1 MTKKT
6 YLKTVLAVGFAL
18 FSITSAILVADRL
31 STEAMAVL
39 AGAMCGVGAAIPTS
53 LLLLLLLLII
63 IIVAVTRRTHQAETT
78 PEPPPRF
85 TQPVVFT
92 VPPMQIQ
99 PPTPAPPP
107 ATWET
112 VPRRRFYGRGGPVC
126 AGRDG
131 GGRVSQYT
139 RAAAEIRCC

>member
-18 FSITSAILVADRL
+18 FSITSAILIADRL

-39 AGAMCGVGAAIPTS
+39 AGAVCGVGAAIPTS
-53 LLLLLLLLII
+53 LLII
-63 IIVAVTRRTHQAETT
+63 AVTRRTHQAETT

-92 VPPMQIQ
+92 VPPMQIPQ
-99 PPTPAPPP
+99 PLTPAPPP

-112 VPRRRFYGRGGPVC
+112 APRRRHFTVVGDLPAQ
-126 AGRDG
+126 AGMG
-131 GGRVSQYT
+131 EG
-139 RAAAEIRCC
+139 E

>member
-53 LLLLLLLLII
+53 LLLLLLLLL

-99 PPTPAPPP
+99 QPLTPAPPP

-112 VPRRRFYGRGGPVC
+112 APRRRHFTVVGEMGEG
-126 AGRDG
+126 
-131 GGRVSQYT
+131 
-139 RAAAEIRCC
+139 E

>member
-18 FSITSAILVADRL
+18 FKSPRPSL
-31 STEAMAVL
+31 SLTASPLKQWPYWPGPCVEWEQ
-39 AGAMCGVGAAIPTS
+39 PS
-53 LLLLLLLLII
+53 PPSLLII
-63 IIVAVTRRTHQAETT
+63 AVTRCTHQAETT

-99 PPTPAPPP
+99 QPPTRHTAAGHVGERAAPA
-107 ATWET
+107 AL
-112 VPRRRFYGRGGPVC
+112 YGC
-126 AGRDG
+126 WRDG
-131 GGRVSQYT
+131 GGGVS
-139 RAAAEIRCC
+139 

>member
-18 FSITSAILVADRL
+18 FSITSAILIADRL

-39 AGAMCGVGAAIPTS
+39 AGAVCGVGAAIPTS
-53 LLLLLLLLII
+53 LLII
-63 IIVAVTRRTHQAETT
+63 AVTRRTHQAETT

-92 VPPMQIQ
+92 VPPMQI
-99 PPTPAPPP
+99 
-107 ATWET
+107 
-112 VPRRRFYGRGGPVC
+112 
-126 AGRDG
+126 
-131 GGRVSQYT
+131 
-139 RAAAEIRCC
+139 